1 MSPQQTYRMTLFK
14 VPPGAEHQDKL
25 LEMYNAKPQEAL
37 KVRPSQAKAKICLF
51 PSPSLLLSLRFPK

>member
-1 MSPQQTYRMTLFK
+1 MTLFK

-51 PSPSLLLSLRFPK
+51 PSPSLLSLWFPK